1 MKFIS
6 RVHDKYYDFTD
17 FKHPGGAIA
26 LSLTYGRDATELFE
40 SMHQFSDKTK
50 MAAILQKYEV
60 DIKEI
65 EKENMIES
73 NGIYNWNETNTC
85 AFTKE
90 LHEIADML
98 LIPGH
103 TKSEAIELGL
113 IKINLIKILEVT
125 FFFLLTVSQYYY
137 FFSGRYFSVL
147 TFPTALW
154 MFTVNV
160 FHDGSHFALSKYPVV
175 NHLFTE
181 TALLFSTPYTW
192 YHQHIIGHHC
202 FPNVIG
208 KDPDL
213 YHSTKF
219 TRHSKDIRVR
229 KSHSSQPYTFP
240 LLWIVGVP
248 LGLVLRG
255 CLESLAGKP
264 YNKVVKLI
272 PDEAAHV
279 ISRRSIIPRLAAI
292 VALMFVAPFCYHGLT
307 LKGLVFAILP
317 YLVYS
322 LHFMTCSQIN
332 HFTPECDDQI
342 SNNFYIQ
349 QIITGHN
356 VAPESYL
363 LYLYTGGLNLQ
374 IEHHLFPSVNHC
386 HLPRL
391 APYVKALCA
400 KHNIHYNVSPG
411 MISAVTKYVMHLS
424 KFAKAADHD
433 SDSNCA
439 YNDSKKAKKT
449 EEVWN
454 FVMRNVNTKW
464 PVSET
469 SSTI

>member
-1 MKFIS
+1 M
-6 RVHDKYYDFTD
+6 
-17 FKHPGGAIA
+17 A
-26 LSLTYGRDATELFE
+26 LSLTFGRDATELFE
-40 SMHQFSDKTK
+40 SMHQFSEMNKLLAVLK
-50 MAAILQKYEV
+50 KYEV
-60 DIKEI
+60 TDPGSSSK
-65 EKENMIES
+65 NDPIES
-73 NGIYNWNETNTC
+73 NGVYDWKETNESK
-85 AFTKE
+85 FTKE
-90 LHEIADML
+90 LNEIAEMV
-98 LIPGH
+98 LIPGR
-103 TKSEAIELGL
+103 TRSEGVALGL
-113 IKINLIKILEVT
+113 TKINAIKIMEVL
-125 FFFLLTVSQYYY
+125 FFFLLTANQYYY
-137 FFSGRYFSVL
+137 FVRGSYFSVV

-160 FHDGSHFALSKYPVV
+160 FHDGSHFALSKHPFL

-219 TRHSKDIRVR
+219 TRHSKDIRLR
-229 KSHSSQPYTFP
+229 EAHSSQPYTFP
-240 LLWIVGVP
+240 ILWLVGVP

-264 YNKVVKLI
+264 YNKVVRLI
-272 PDEAAHV
+272 PDEASHI
-279 ISRRSIIPRLAAI
+279 ISRLSIVPRLVAI
-292 VALMFVAPFCYHGLT
+292 VALMFLAPLIYHGLT
-307 LKGLVFAILP
+307 LKGLIFAILP
-317 YLVYS
+317 YFVYS

-332 HFTPECDDQI
+332 HFTPECDDQT
-342 SNNFYIQ
+342 STNFYIH
-349 QIITGHN
+349 QILTGHN

-391 APYVKALCA
+391 APFVRALCA
-400 KHNIHYNVSPG
+400 KHGIHYNVSPG
-411 MISAVTKYVMHLS
+411 MITAVARYVMHLS
-424 KFAKAADHD
+424 KF
-433 SDSNCA
+433 
-439 YNDSKKAKKT
+439 SKSGDGIPISQSKSSQRM
-449 EEVWN
+449 WN
-454 FVMRNVNTKW
+454 TVMRFVNTKW

>member
-1 MKFIS
+1 
-6 RVHDKYYDFTD
+6 
-17 FKHPGGAIA
+17 
-26 LSLTYGRDATELFE
+26 
-40 SMHQFSDKTK
+40 
-50 MAAILQKYEV
+50 
-60 DIKEI
+60 
-65 EKENMIES
+65 
-73 NGIYNWNETNTC
+73 
-85 AFTKE
+85 
-90 LHEIADML
+90 
-98 LIPGH
+98 
-103 TKSEAIELGL
+103 
-113 IKINLIKILEVT
+113 
-125 FFFLLTVSQYYY
+125 
-137 FFSGRYFSVL
+137 
-147 TFPTALW
+147 

-219 TRHSKDIRVR
+219 TRHSKDIRHR
-229 KSHSSQPYTFP
+229 ETHRNQPYTFP
-240 LLWIVGVP
+240 LLWLVGVP

-272 PDEAAHV
+272 PDEAAHI
-279 ISRRSIIPRLAAI
+279 ISRQSIIPRLIAI
-292 VALMFVAPFCYHGLT
+292 VALMFIAPFCYHGLT
-307 LKGLVFAILP
+307 FKGLAFAILP

-322 LHFMTCSQIN
+322 GHFMTCSQIN
-332 HFTPECDDQI
+332 HFTPDCDDQI

-400 KHNIHYNVSPG
+400 KYNINYNVSPG
-411 MISAVTKYVMHLS
+411 MITAVAKYVMHLS
-424 KFAKAADHD
+424 KFASPENSVEK
-433 SDSNCA
+433 SA
-439 YNDSKKAKKT
+439 YDKTKNSKKADAM
-449 EEVWN
+449 WN
-454 FVMRNVNTKW
+454 FVMRFVNTKW

>member
-1 MKFIS
+1 MRFIS
-6 RVHDKYYDFTD
+6 KVHEKYYDFTE
-17 FKHPGGAIA
+17 FKHPGGDIA

-50 MAAILQKYEV
+50 LHAILKKYEV
-60 DIKEI
+60 ADISTISES
-65 EKENMIES
+65 EQIES
-73 NGIYNWNETNTC
+73 NNVYDWNEMKNC
-85 AFTKE
+85 EFTKE
-90 LHEIADML
+90 LHEIAEMV

-103 TKSEAIELGL
+103 TKSEGVEMGL
-113 IKINLIKILEVT
+113 TKVNTVKIAEIS
-125 FFFLLTVSQYYY
+125 FFFLLTLYQYYY
-137 FFSGRYFSVL
+137 FMNGRYFSIV

-160 FHDGSHFALSKYPVV
+160 FHDGSHFALSKHPSV

-229 KSHSSQPYTFP
+229 EAHANQPFTFP
-240 LLWIVGVP
+240 LLWLVGVP

-272 PDEAAHV
+272 PDEASHI
-279 ISRRSIIPRLAAI
+279 ISRQSIIPRLIAI
-292 VALMFVAPFCYHGLT
+292 VTLMFIAPFFYHGLT
-307 LKGLVFAILP
+307 LKGLAFSIIP

-322 LHFMTCSQIN
+322 AHFMTCSQIN

-342 SNNFYIQ
+342 SSNFYIH
-349 QIITGHN
+349 QILTGHN

-391 APYVKALCA
+391 APFVRALCA
-400 KHNIHYNVSPG
+400 KHNVHYNVSPG
-411 MISAVTKYVMHLS
+411 MLTAVSKYVMHLT
-424 KFAKAADHD
+424 KFAT
-433 SDSNCA
+433 SEGVSIIE
-439 YNDSKKAKKT
+439 SKKSQKSQLM
-449 EEVWN
+449 WN
-454 FVMRNVNTKW
+454 TVLRFVNIKW